1 MSQDLAATI
10 DAAWE
15 NRAELGFATQ
25 GEARIAVDRALAL
38 LDRGEARVAE
48 PDGQGGWTVNQWLKR
63 RCCCRSA

>member
-15 NRAELGFATQ
+15 NRAELTFATQ
-25 GEARIAVDRALAL
+25 GEERIAVDRALAL

-48 PDGQGGWTVNQWLKR
+48 PDGNGGWTVNQWLKKAVL
-63 RCCCRSA
+63 CRSA